1 MGVAREVVQVTL
13 GVATAAL
20 VGTMYVLVHEKRRK
34 MKALRRGEAQGGS
47 SPDGQRNSSV
57 VTKEQLIRILEES
70 SAAAYQ
76 LIEQACGTPERR
88 SIPCVPCS
96 KYAATWASR
105 ALKWRVAQT
114 RKMVYTKHEQT
125 KIPCALPPGSPSPQ
139 HTEPDLPIFHLS
151 DGSTLLIVV
160 VARVVHLQSREG
172 RRGVA
177 EGFRASHGDGR
188 LPNPQEPRRHRAA
201 NDRCDGGQPGGPCC
215 AECPEHASRG
225 ERAL

>member
-20 VGTMYVLVHEKRRK
+20 VGTLYVLVHEKRRK

-105 ALKWRVAQT
+105 ALQVACGADSKDGVHKART
-114 RKMVYTKHEQT
+114 NKNSVRS
-125 KIPCALPPGSPSPQ
+125 PALL
-139 HTEPDLPIFHLS
+139 TFA
-151 DGSTLLIVV
+151 T
-160 VARVVHLQSREG
+160 A
-172 RRGVA
+172 
-177 EGFRASHGDGR
+177 HGT
-188 LPNPQEPRRHRAA
+188 
-201 NDRCDGGQPGGPCC
+201 
-215 AECPEHASRG
+215 
-225 ERAL
+225 

>member
-76 LIEQACGTPERR
+76 LIEQ
-88 SIPCVPCS
+88 
-96 KYAATWASR
+96 
-105 ALKWRVAQT
+105 T

-125 KIPCALPPGSPSPQ
+125 KIPLEKVVEELQKDFEQAMETVVFQIRKNHGVTEQQMTAAMVANQADPAVQSAL
-139 HTEPDLPIFHLS
+139 
-151 DGSTLLIVV
+151 STL
-160 VARVVHLQSREG
+160 REAMSG
-172 RRGVA
+172 KAPPAAPSTPEAVKRTTRRNKAKQRKG
-177 EGFRASHGDGR
+177 
-188 LPNPQEPRRHRAA
+188 
-201 NDRCDGGQPGGPCC
+201 
-215 AECPEHASRG
+215 
-225 ERAL
+225 